1 MRIIEKETSFQ
12 LDKASAVAIGKFDG
26 IHRGHQS
33 LLRHVLE
40 QKEKGL
46 RAVVFT
52 FDPSPAVLFSG
63 RSLPELTTK
72 EEKRKLFEELGIDV
86 LIEYPLDFT
95 TAAMPAADFIGKV
108 LAGQIKT
115 AYIAAGTDLSFGK
128 EGKGDT
134 ALLQK
139 CAATYGYRTEIIE
152 KVTYEGREIS
162 SSYVREAVKA
172 GDMETAAK
180 LIGEAYSVR
189 GVVAHGKKLGRRLGM
204 PTVNLLP
211 EKEKL
216 LPPFGVYFSEVVIEE
231 DPGGR
236 VYRGTTNIG
245 CKPTVNNEEQVG
257 VETYLYDFAQEIYGK
272 EITVRL
278 FSFHRPEMKFA
289 SVEEL
294 KKQMAADIARGRY
307 YGFGH

>member
-1 MRIIEKETSFQ
+1 MGPPWHGGHRAGWYFMEGDVGMRIIEKETSFQ

-134 ALLQK
+134 A
-139 CAATYGYRTEIIE
+139 
-152 KVTYEGREIS
+152 
-162 SSYVREAVKA
+162 
-172 GDMETAAK
+172 
-180 LIGEAYSVR
+180 
-189 GVVAHGKKLGRRLGM
+189 H
-204 PTVNLLP
+204 
-211 EKEKL
+211 
-216 LPPFGVYFSEVVIEE
+216 F
-231 DPGGR
+231 
-236 VYRGTTNIG
+236 
-245 CKPTVNNEEQVG
+245 
-257 VETYLYDFAQEIYGK
+257 
-272 EITVRL
+272 
-278 FSFHRPEMKFA
+278 
-289 SVEEL
+289 
-294 KKQMAADIARGRY
+294 
-307 YGFGH
+307 